1 MTHSLIPERPICISP
16 SLAATLGL
24 EEATLLSLL
33 NDALNFYPTQASN
46 GYQWCHLDGDQVRKL
61 MPFWRDHDI
70 ARIAKSLRDK
80 GVLLMSTAPFH
91 ESQSLRFAINERSQP
106 TERSQA
112 VPYQSQSPLM
122 RNSAPTPGAHPMAP
136 NWQPGEEVYV
146 QLAQHN
152 IPQQFAR
159 AQIPEF
165 VTYWRDQGQAAHS
178 WNAKFIQQVLRKWR
192 EQETEFSRREQEIP
206 MTGGWRPSSDAMD
219 VLVRHAGINQ
229 CFVEDAIA
237 EFVLYW
243 RERGESSR
251 TWNSKF
257 IQHVRRQWARYQT
270 TLQYDT
276 EPRPMAANW
285 TPSTD
290 VYEVLALANI
300 DLHFAKQQ
308 LKEFVIYWRD
318 THQLHSSW
326 NTKFLQHVKY
336 QWAKRLNGSRPA
348 QGNAHAR
355 QQNTAQSGR
364 TRDRSVSE
372 QLTDRSWAL

>member
-33 NDALNFYPTQASN
+33 NDAQNFYPSQSSN
-46 GYQWCHLDGDQVRKL
+46 GYQWCHLEGDQVRKL

-91 ESQSLRFAINERSQP
+91 ESQSLRFAINERRPDASDNQP
-106 TERSQA
+106 TRRQ
-112 VPYQSQSPLM
+112 
-122 RNSAPTPGAHPMAP
+122 SAPTPGAQPMAP
-136 NWQPGEEVYV
+136 HWQPGEEVYA

-192 EQETEFSRREQEIP
+192 DQETDFSRREQEIP
-206 MTGGWRPSSDAMD
+206 MTSGWRPSADALD

-243 RERGESSR
+243 SERGEPSR

-276 EPRPMAANW
+276 EPRPIPANW
-285 TPSTD
+285 APSAD

-300 DLHFAKQQ
+300 DLQFAKQQ

-326 NTKFLQHVKY
+326 NTKFLQHVKF
-336 QWAKRLNGSRPA
+336 QWAKRLNGTLPA
-348 QGNAHAR
+348 QGNGHAR